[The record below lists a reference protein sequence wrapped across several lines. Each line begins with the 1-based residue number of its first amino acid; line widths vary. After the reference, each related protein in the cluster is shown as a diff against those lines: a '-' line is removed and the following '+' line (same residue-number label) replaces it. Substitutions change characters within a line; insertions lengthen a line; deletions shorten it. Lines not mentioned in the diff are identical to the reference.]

1 LTLYNPVP
9 GNPPP
14 YGPPVG
20 STVTVT
26 AGGGGPGG
34 AGAEGISPWP
44 WFPGFIIN
52 SPGGGGSGGNGSVFI
67 QWS

>member
-1 LTLYNPVP
+1 
-9 GNPPP
+9 
-14 YGPPVG
+14 
-20 STVTVT
+20 VTVT
-26 AGGGGPGG
+26 AGGGAPGG